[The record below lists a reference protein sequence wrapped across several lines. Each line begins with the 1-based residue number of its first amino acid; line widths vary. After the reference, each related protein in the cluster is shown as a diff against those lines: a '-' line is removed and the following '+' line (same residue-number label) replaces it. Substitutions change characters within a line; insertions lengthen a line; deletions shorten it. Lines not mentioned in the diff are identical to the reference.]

1 MTYIYSII
9 YSNNVYFNEFKGNLL
24 KFINMYVMNY
34 KGEIVYFD
42 MSKFSNDEEM
52 YINLWKLLYNIN
64 IPKNDKNFA
73 EDILDYVN
81 GEKLLV

>member
-1 MTYIYSII
+1 
-9 YSNNVYFNEFKGNLL
+9 
-24 KFINMYVMNY
+24 MYVMNY

-73 EDILDYVN
+73 GDILDYVN

>member
-1 MTYIYSII
+1 
-9 YSNNVYFNEFKGNLL
+9 
-24 KFINMYVMNY
+24 MYVMNY

-73 EDILDYVN
+73 EDILDYIN
-81 GEKLLV
+81 GDKLLV

>member
-1 MTYIYSII
+1 
-9 YSNNVYFNEFKGNLL
+9 
-24 KFINMYVMNY
+24 MNY

-73 EDILDYVN
+73 EDILDYIN

>member
-1 MTYIYSII
+1 
-9 YSNNVYFNEFKGNLL
+9 
-24 KFINMYVMNY
+24 MYVMNY

>member
-1 MTYIYSII
+1 
-9 YSNNVYFNEFKGNLL
+9 
-24 KFINMYVMNY
+24 MYVMNY

-73 EDILDYVN
+73 EDILDYIN